1 MRYYKLFLCAFFL
14 LNAAFVFAQ
23 QGTFTITGTVDT
35 SLKITNLYFGQSTF
49 STNNLPKSKK
59 IPVINGRFTIAGNI
73 LEPGTGFLS
82 LAEDLKPKDASGIK
96 QFLLDKGNI
105 TIKVKD
111 KLSSAS
117 VAGSKANDDVVRYT
131 AGQSAYM
138 AKISALNE
146 AAQRQSELGV
156 SMDSIIKMYHTPL
169 KDAGKELIDYQI
181 NYVKGNP
188 SAFISVLLIPEIA
201 RSSFNF
207 IEADSIFSTLNNTI
221 KMSPTGKA
229 IREYITD
236 EKKTSIGAVAPE
248 FAMTDT
254 SGIAISLSSMR
265 GKYVLLD
272 FWAAWCGPCR
282 QENPNVV
289 RAYQRYKDKGFTVFG
304 VSLDRNRKEW
314 LRGIQT
320 DKLTWSHV
328 SELRYFESST
338 AVLYRIS
345 SIPRNFLLDPKG
357 KIIARDLRGLDLHE
371 KLEEIFMDQG
381 TKSKE

>member
-1 MRYYKLFLCAFFL
+1 MRYFKFFLCAFL
-14 LNAAFVFAQ
+14 LLIAATVFAQ
-23 QGTFTITGTVDT
+23 QGTFIINGTVDT

-49 STNNLPKSKK
+49 SNNDLPNSKK
-59 IPVINGRFTIAGNI
+59 IPVTNGRFTIAGNI

-82 LAEDLKPKDASGIK
+82 LAEDLKPKDPSGIK

-105 TIKVKD
+105 IVKIKD

-117 VAGSKANDDVVRYT
+117 VTGSKANDDVVRYT

-156 SMDSIIKMYHTPL
+156 SIDSIVKMYHTPL
-169 KDAGKELIDYQI
+169 KEAGKELTDYQI
-181 NYVKGNP
+181 NYVKSNP

-207 IEADSIFSTLNNTI
+207 IEADSLFGRLNNTI
-221 KMSPTGKA
+221 KISPTGKA
-229 IREYITD
+229 IQEYING
-236 EKKTSIGAVAPE
+236 EKRTSIGAMAPE

-254 SGIAISLSSMR
+254 SGKAISLSSMK

-289 RAYQRYKDKGFTVFG
+289 QAYHKYKDKGFTVFG
-304 VSLDRNRKEW
+304 VSLDRERKAW
-314 LRGIQT
+314 LNAINDDQ
-320 DKLTWSHV
+320 LNWSHV
-328 SELRYFESST
+328 SDLKFWKNSA
-338 AVLYRIS
+338 AVLYSIV
-345 SIPRNFLLDPKG
+345 SIPRNFLLDPSG
-357 KIIARDLRGLDLHE
+357 KIIGRDLRGLDLSE
-371 KLEEIFMDQG
+371 KLEDIF
-381 TKSKE
+381 KKELRTTN